1 MHLISAWMTL
11 RIGHLAVF
19 AVFID
24 VDRMN
29 LLGDQHGIH
38 ILDYWYAAV
47 WTWVAL
53 LISRK
58 GWKIHK
64 KAPDPHWY
72 RKDKPNWH
80 GAYRFGR
87 FFSCCPSILWADV
100 VLLLPDGCLRGW
112 VLTSATRVG
121 SWCQPALC
129 AGVSHGKPLP
139 FLPSPFF
146 WLSPCIA
153 HPRHIIECCSRMLET
168 RTVLEVSLYFS
179 MHATLSRFG
188 FTWSHAKSHRRLPF
202 AVAKQ
207 TLLSLAAFSCRCSK
221 KDPATFRE
229 AKSHSDVQTRYKR
242 VTMWAMKNPGCLWY
256 IGECWLQ

>member
-1 MHLISAWMTL
+1 MVYIYWITGMQQCGLEWLCWSRGKDGRSTRRRL
-11 RIGHLAVF
+11 TRIDIGK
-19 AVFID
+19 
-24 VDRMN
+24 
-29 LLGDQHGIH
+29 
-38 ILDYWYAAV
+38 
-47 WTWVAL
+47 
-53 LISRK
+53 ISR
-58 GWKIHK
+58 I
-64 KAPDPHWY
+64 DTVVL
-72 RKDKPNWH
+72 

-87 FFSCCPSILWADV
+87 FFSCCCCILWADV

-139 FLPSPFF
+139 FLPSRFF
-146 WLSPCIA
+146 WFSPCIA

-229 AKSHSDVQTRYKR
+229 AKSH
-242 VTMWAMKNPGCLWY
+242 
-256 IGECWLQ
+256 

>member
-1 MHLISAWMTL
+1 MVYI
-11 RIGHLAVF
+11 
-19 AVFID
+19 
-24 VDRMN
+24 
-29 LLGDQHGIH
+29 
-38 ILDYWYAAV
+38 YWYV
-47 WTWVAL
+47 IYVCCFVYKHYKQQCGLEWLCWSWGKDGRSTRRRL
-53 LISRK
+53 TRIDIGKISR
-58 GWKIHK
+58 I
-64 KAPDPHWY
+64 DTVVL
-72 RKDKPNWH
+72 
-80 GAYRFGR
+80 GAYCFGR
-87 FFSCCPSILWADV
+87 FFSCCSCILWADV

-139 FLPSPFF
+139 FLPSRFF
-146 WLSPCIA
+146 CLSPCIA
-153 HPRHIIECCSRMLET
+153 HPRHIIECCSRILET

-229 AKSHSDVQTRYKR
+229 AKSHQWCT
-242 VTMWAMKNPGCLWY
+242 N
-256 IGECWLQ
+256 E

>member
-1 MHLISAWMTL
+1 MTL
-11 RIGHLAVF
+11 PIGHLAVF
-19 AVFID
+19 AVFIE
-24 VDRMN
+24 VDGKFRMN

-64 KAPDPHWY
+64 KAHWY
-72 RKDKPNWH
+72 RIDI
-80 GAYRFGR
+80 GQISRIDMVLTVLAV
-87 FFSCCPSILWADV
+87 FFSCCSSILWADV

-139 FLPSPFF
+139 FLPSRFF

-153 HPRHIIECCSRMLET
+153 HPRHIIECCSRRLET
-168 RTVLEVSLYFS
+168 RTVLEVSLYFT

-207 TLLSLAAFSCRCSK
+207 ALLSLAAFSCRCSK

-229 AKSHSDVQTRYKR
+229 AKSHQYVQTSNHVSNDKPWLFR
-242 VTMWAMKNPGCLWY
+242 VYRGLYYPVM
-256 IGECWLQ
+256 CWL